1 MQIGIVGLPNVGKST
16 LFKALTKKQVDTSN
30 YPFCTISPNV
40 GVVAVPDERLKQL
53 ADLYH
58 SEKIVAA
65 TIEFVDIA
73 GLVKNAHKG
82 EGLGNQFLSHIREVD
97 AIAHV
102 IRNFQDENV
111 THIAGK
117 IEPGEDLNTIETE
130 LAMADIATIEK
141 ALIKIESKIKSN
153 DKDASG
159 QKIILKNII
168 IALDKGKKPDITE
181 LKDDEQKFIK
191 GLSLLSL
198 KPELFIENIGEE
210 QLATDNKQLTTDNLK
225 VNGPH
230 IKICAKLEA
239 ELSELSPEESQNY
252 LQELSIKKAGL
263 DQLIFE
269 SYKLLNL
276 ITFFTAGPKESH
288 AWTIVNGTKAP
299 AAAGKIH
306 TDFEQGFIR
315 AEIINWKNLLDAGGE
330 IPAKEKGQMKI
341 EGKEYIMQ
349 DGDVVY
355 FRFNK

>member
-1 MQIGIVGLPNVGKST
+1 
-16 LFKALTKKQVDTSN
+16 
-30 YPFCTISPNV
+30 
-40 GVVAVPDERLKQL
+40 
-53 ADLYH
+53 
-58 SEKIVAA
+58 
-65 TIEFVDIA
+65 
-73 GLVKNAHKG
+73 
-82 EGLGNQFLSHIREVD
+82 
-97 AIAHV
+97 
-102 IRNFQDENV
+102 
-111 THIAGK
+111 
-117 IEPGEDLNTIETE
+117 
-130 LAMADIATIEK
+130 MADIATIEK

-210 QLATDNKQLTTDNLK
+210 QLNNFKPVIPNSI
-225 VNGPH
+225 P
-230 IKICAKLEA
+230 ICAKLE
-239 ELSELSPEESQNY
+239 SELADLDGTEAKNY
-252 LQELSIKKAGL
+252 LKELNIKKTGL
-263 DQLIFE
+263 DQLIVE

-288 AWTIVNGTKAP
+288 AWTIVSGTKAP

-341 EGKEYIMQ
+341 EGKDYIMR

-355 FRFNK
+355 FRFSK

>member
-1 MQIGIVGLPNVGKST
+1 MKIGIVGLPNVGKST

-40 GVVAVPDERLKQL
+40 GVVAVPDERLQQL

-58 SEKIVAA
+58 SEKIVPAA
-65 TIEFVDIA
+65 IEFVDIA

-111 THIAGK
+111 THVAGK

-141 ALIKIESKIKSN
+141 VLIKIESKIKSN
-153 DKDASG
+153 DKDAPG

-168 IALDKGKKPDITE
+168 IALDKGKKPDIAE

-210 QLATDNKQLTTDNLK
+210 QLNNFKPVIPNSI
-225 VNGPH
+225 P
-230 IKICAKLEA
+230 ICAKLE
-239 ELSELSPEESQNY
+239 SELADLDGTEAKNY
-252 LQELSIKKAGL
+252 LKELNIKKTGL
-263 DQLIFE
+263 DQLIVE

-288 AWTIVNGTKAP
+288 AWTIVSGTKAP

-341 EGKEYIMQ
+341 EGKDYIMR
-349 DGDVVY
+349 DSDVVY
-355 FRFNK
+355 FRFSK

>member
-1 MQIGIVGLPNVGKST
+1 MKIGIVGLPNVGKST

-58 SEKIVAA
+58 SEKIVPAA
-65 TIEFVDIA
+65 IEFVDIA

-111 THIAGK
+111 THVAGK

-141 ALIKIESKIKSN
+141 VLIKIESKIKSN
-153 DKDASG
+153 DKDAPG

-168 IALDKGKKPDITE
+168 IALDKGKKPDIAE

-210 QLATDNKQLTTDNLK
+210 QLNNFKPVIPNSI
-225 VNGPH
+225 P
-230 IKICAKLEA
+230 ICAKLE
-239 ELSELSPEESQNY
+239 SELADLDGTEAKNY
-252 LQELSIKKAGL
+252 LKELNIKKTGL
-263 DQLIFE
+263 DQLIVE

-288 AWTIVNGTKAP
+288 AWTIVSGTKAP

-341 EGKEYIMQ
+341 EGKDYIMR

-355 FRFNK
+355 FRFSK

>member
-1 MQIGIVGLPNVGKST
+1 MKIGIVGLPNVGKST

-40 GVVAVPDERLKQL
+40 GVVAVPDERLQQL

>member
-1 MQIGIVGLPNVGKST
+1 MKIGIVGLPNVGKST

-40 GVVAVPDERLKQL
+40 GVVAVPDERLQQL

-210 QLATDNKQLTTDNLK
+210 QLNNFKPVIPNSI
-225 VNGPH
+225 P
-230 IKICAKLEA
+230 ICAKLE
-239 ELSELSPEESQNY
+239 SELADLDGTEAKNY
-252 LQELSIKKAGL
+252 LKELNIKKTGL
-263 DQLIFE
+263 DQLIVE

-288 AWTIVNGTKAP
+288 AWTIVSGTKAP

-341 EGKEYIMQ
+341 EGKDYIMR

-355 FRFNK
+355 FRFSK

>member
-40 GVVAVPDERLKQL
+40 GVVAVPDERLDKL

-58 SEKIVAA
+58 SEKIVPAA
-65 TIEFVDIA
+65 IEFVDIA

-117 IEPGEDLNTIETE
+117 IEPEEDLNTIETE

-141 ALIKIESKIKSN
+141 ILNKTETKIKAN
-153 DKDASG
+153 DKDAPG

-168 IALDKGKKPDITE
+168 IALDKGKKPDIAE

-210 QLATDNKQLTTDNLK
+210 QLATDNKQLTTNDLK
-225 VNGPH
+225 VNGPL

-252 LQELSIKKAGL
+252 LQELSIKKTGL
-263 DQLIFE
+263 DQLIIE

-288 AWTIVNGTKAP
+288 AWTITNGTKAP

-315 AEIINWKNLLDAGGE
+315 AEIINWKNLLDARGE

-341 EGKEYIMQ
+341 EGKDYIMR
-349 DGDVVY
+349 DGDVAY
-355 FRFNK
+355 FRFSK

>member
-1 MQIGIVGLPNVGKST
+1 MKIGIVGLPNVGKST

-30 YPFCTISPNV
+30 YPFCTIDPNV
-40 GVVAVPDERLKQL
+40 GVVAVPDERLQQL

-58 SEKIVAA
+58 SEKIVPAA
-65 TIEFVDIA
+65 IEFVDIA

-111 THIAGK
+111 THVAGK

-141 ALIKIESKIKSN
+141 VLIKIESKIKSN
-153 DKDASG
+153 DKDAPG

-168 IALDKGKKPDITE
+168 IALDKGKKPDIAE

-210 QLATDNKQLTTDNLK
+210 QLNNFKPAIPNSI
-225 VNGPH
+225 P
-230 IKICAKLEA
+230 ICAKLE
-239 ELSELSPEESQNY
+239 SELADLDGTEAKNY
-252 LQELSIKKAGL
+252 LKELNIKKTGL
-263 DQLIFE
+263 DQLIVE

-288 AWTIVNGTKAP
+288 AWTIVSGTKAP

-341 EGKEYIMQ
+341 EGKDYIMR
-349 DGDVVY
+349 DSDVVY
-355 FRFNK
+355 FRFSK

>member
-1 MQIGIVGLPNVGKST
+1 MKIGIVGLPNVGKST

-40 GVVAVPDERLKQL
+40 GVVAVPDERLQQL

-58 SEKIVAA
+58 SEKIVPAA
-65 TIEFVDIA
+65 IEFVDIA

-111 THIAGK
+111 THVAGK

-141 ALIKIESKIKSN
+141 VLIKIESKIKSN
-153 DKDASG
+153 DKDAPG

-168 IALDKGKKPDITE
+168 IALDKGKKPDIAE

-210 QLATDNKQLTTDNLK
+210 QLNNFKPVIPNSI
-225 VNGPH
+225 P
-230 IKICAKLEA
+230 ICAKLE
-239 ELSELSPEESQNY
+239 SELADLDGTEAKNY
-252 LQELSIKKAGL
+252 LKELNIKKTGL
-263 DQLIFE
+263 DQLIVE

-288 AWTIVNGTKAP
+288 AWTIVSGTKAP

-341 EGKEYIMQ
+341 EGKDYIMR

-355 FRFNK
+355 FRFSK

>member
-1 MQIGIVGLPNVGKST
+1 MKIGIVGLPNVGKST

-40 GVVAVPDERLKQL
+40 GVVAVPDERLQQL

-58 SEKIVAA
+58 SEKIVPAA
-65 TIEFVDIA
+65 IEFVDIA

-111 THIAGK
+111 THVAGK

-141 ALIKIESKIKSN
+141 VLIKIESKIKSN
-153 DKDASG
+153 DKDAPG

-168 IALDKGKKPDITE
+168 IALDKGKKPDIAE

-210 QLATDNKQLTTDNLK
+210 QLNNFKPAIPNSI
-225 VNGPH
+225 P
-230 IKICAKLEA
+230 ICAKLE
-239 ELSELSPEESQNY
+239 SELADLDGTEAKNY
-252 LQELSIKKAGL
+252 LKELNIKKTGL
-263 DQLIFE
+263 DQLIVE

-288 AWTIVNGTKAP
+288 AWTIVSGTKAP

-341 EGKEYIMQ
+341 EGKDYIMR

-355 FRFNK
+355 FRFSK

>member
-1 MQIGIVGLPNVGKST
+1 MKIGIVGLPNVGKST

-30 YPFCTISPNV
+30 YPFCTIDPNV
-40 GVVAVPDERLKQL
+40 GVVAVPDERLQQL

-58 SEKIVAA
+58 SEKIVPAA
-65 TIEFVDIA
+65 IEFVDIA

-111 THIAGK
+111 THVAGK

-141 ALIKIESKIKSN
+141 VLIKIESKIKSN
-153 DKDASG
+153 DKDAPG

-168 IALDKGKKPDITE
+168 IALDKGKKPDIAE

-210 QLATDNKQLTTDNLK
+210 QLNNFKPAIPNSI
-225 VNGPH
+225 P
-230 IKICAKLEA
+230 ICAKLE
-239 ELSELSPEESQNY
+239 SELADLDGTEAKNY
-252 LQELSIKKAGL
+252 LKELNIKKTGL
-263 DQLIFE
+263 DQLIVE

-288 AWTIVNGTKAP
+288 AWTIVSGTKAP

-341 EGKEYIMQ
+341 EGKDYIMR

-355 FRFNK
+355 FRFSK

>member
-306 TDFEQGFIR
+306 TDFKQGFIR

>member
-40 GVVAVPDERLKQL
+40 GVVAVPDERLDKL

-58 SEKIVAA
+58 SEKIVPAA
-65 TIEFVDIA
+65 IEFVDIA

-117 IEPGEDLNTIETE
+117 IEPEEDLNTIETE

-141 ALIKIESKIKSN
+141 ILNKTETKIKAN
-153 DKDASG
+153 DKDAPG

-168 IALDKGKKPDITE
+168 IALDKGKKPDIAE

-210 QLATDNKQLTTDNLK
+210 QLATDNKQLTTNDLK
-225 VNGPH
+225 VNGPL

-252 LQELSIKKAGL
+252 LQELSIKKTGL
-263 DQLIFE
+263 DQLIIE

-288 AWTIVNGTKAP
+288 AWTITNGTKAP

-315 AEIINWKNLLDAGGE
+315 AEIINWKNLLDARGE

-341 EGKEYIMQ
+341 EGKDYIMR

-355 FRFNK
+355 FRFSK

>member
-40 GVVAVPDERLKQL
+40 GVVAAPDERLKQL

>member
-40 GVVAVPDERLKQL
+40 GVVAVPDERLQQL

-306 TDFEQGFIR
+306 TDFKQGFIR